1 MWNQTGPGYLWKGEV
16 DQIFGNLLLNAK
28 FIYTDGGFALN
39 PINPHTSDGS
49 GDYMVWQYVP
59 TFYVTGSTALLDTN
73 RDQKNL
79 NLNGIY
85 FAENL
90 LGAEHEF
97 KFGVDYVSSTTYS
110 QWAYESDVVVA
121 DFGADEALPSG
132 SWVEAWLVRDD
143 IVNFYYNR
151 FSAYLQ
157 DTITFGRFTLNLG
170 VRYDRELSKVKDV
183 EIQANV
189 LVPELLPAVSL
200 DEFDPGIAWNV
211 ISPRLSL
218 TYDLFGNGKDV
229 IKLAVAR
236 YGSQSGNNIADFIN
250 PLAAPEIDLLWQDL
264 NGDGRITSD
273 ELYGY
278 DWDTGELRDRNDPD
292 FWLWYDNVDPNDPTS
307 VKALN
312 QFDPDYNSPL
322 LDELT
327 LSYEKELIPDLATRV
342 EFFYK
347 RRHHQNWI
355 RKMDIDGTLETEDNY
370 YVAGQD
376 ETTGY
381 DYYGR
386 HEFFPYQYM
395 TNHDKAFDRYLAGQL
410 VVSKRLSNKWML
422 NGSFTWSDWRR
433 HYKGEYLGLID
444 YEMIADEVEV
454 GPNNEEYFDGG
465 VVAVESSGSGVEKVW
480 PNSRWQFKLSGLYQL
495 PFGLNVSG
503 VFTAR
508 EGYVRATHV
517 LIQVPGIGQEEIYG
531 NPDGS
536 RGKFGDQRLPNH
548 YVLNLRLEK
557 SFRIS
562 DTSNVA
568 VAADAFNMLNSAIS
582 LQKEG
587 RITADTFG
595 QDQMILSPRV
605 FRLGVRFE
613 F

>member
-1 MWNQTGPGYLWKGEV
+1 M
-16 DQIFGNLLLNAK
+16 
-28 FIYTDGGFALN
+28 
-39 PINPHTSDGS
+39 
-49 GDYMVWQYVP
+49 
-59 TFYVTGSTALLDTN
+59 
-73 RDQKNL
+73 
-79 NLNGIY
+79 
-85 FAENL
+85 
-90 LGAEHEF
+90 
-97 KFGVDYVSSTTYS
+97 
-110 QWAYESDVVVA
+110 
-121 DFGADEALPSG
+121 
-132 SWVEAWLVRDD
+132 
-143 IVNFYYNR
+143 
-151 FSAYLQ
+151 
-157 DTITFGRFTLNLG
+157 
-170 VRYDRELSKVKDV
+170 
-183 EIQANV
+183 
-189 LVPELLPAVSL
+189 
-200 DEFDPGIAWNV
+200 
-211 ISPRLSL
+211 
-218 TYDLFGNGKDV
+218 
-229 IKLAVAR
+229 
-236 YGSQSGNNIADFIN
+236 
-250 PLAAPEIDLLWQDL
+250 
-264 NGDGRITSD
+264 
-273 ELYGY
+273 
-278 DWDTGELRDRNDPD
+278 RDRNDPD

-422 NGSFTWSDWRR
+422 NGSFTWSDWIR

-595 QDQMILSPRV
+595 QDQMVLSPRV